1 MVHKVVILK
10 KAYAQFQSICDY
22 LVNEFGERVADEFE
36 LEVEKCVASIIS
48 FPESG
53 HLEPIKS
60 KYTYRSKIVGKYNKL
75 YYFLD
80 GNTLVLVA
88 FADMRMHPDNIM
100 KSVLGRK

>member
-36 LEVEKCVASIIS
+36 LEVEKCVASIMS

-75 YYFLD
+75 YYFWMVIHWLSLLLQIC
-80 GNTLVLVA
+80 GCIRT
-88 FADMRMHPDNIM
+88 I
-100 KSVLGRK
+100 

>member
-1 MVHKVVILK
+1 MYRLATCLWVSDLHTPTGFVGC
-10 KAYAQFQSICDY
+10 A
-22 LVNEFGERVADEFE
+22 
-36 LEVEKCVASIIS
+36 
-48 FPESG
+48 
-53 HLEPIKS
+53 PIKS

-80 GNTLVLVA
+80 GNTLVVVA